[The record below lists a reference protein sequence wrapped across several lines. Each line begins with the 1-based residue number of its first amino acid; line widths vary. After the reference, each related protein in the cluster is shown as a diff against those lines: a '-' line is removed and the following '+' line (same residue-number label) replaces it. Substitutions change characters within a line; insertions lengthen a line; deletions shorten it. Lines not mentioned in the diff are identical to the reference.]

1 MHVRA
6 FDRSIRQDLKQL
18 VAEVQH
24 KYPQLVPG
32 LAIVQVGGRDD
43 SNVYIRMKIRAAAEI
58 GITAQHIQ
66 LPRTV
71 TQSELL
77 AKVRNQCSLLKF
89 LHAKIRFHFFN
100 FYFFTFAPLTLQ
112 LDELN
117 NDPNV
122 HGIIVQMPLDCDE
135 KIDSDLVT
143 DYVSA
148 EKDVD
153 GLVFE
158 LYSCREQIV
167 MTLFRLIIR
176 LLHTT

>member
-18 VAEVQH
+18 VAEVQQ

-58 GITAQHIQ
+58 GITAQHIN

-77 AKVRNQCSLLKF
+77 AKVCNQCSLLKF
-89 LHAKIRFHFFN
+89 LHAKIGFHWFKFH
-100 FYFFTFAPLTLQ
+100 YSHFT
-112 LDELN
+112 
-117 NDPNV
+117 V
-122 HGIIVQMPLDCDE
+122 G
-135 KIDSDLVT
+135 
-143 DYVSA
+143 
-148 EKDVD
+148 
-153 GLVFE
+153 
-158 LYSCREQIV
+158 
-167 MTLFRLIIR
+167 
-176 LLHTT
+176 